1 MILDTGQRWFVR
13 SNTNYTVHKEKG
25 LNWLGIFKKRLC
37 NLKGTHRKRRKM
49 IQVEK
54 RYIFKVLLS
63 TTIRQTSFLK
73 LLREKIPP
81 SALFVGIAAA
91 EYLWKKELFRQ
102 ATVLVLELMMA
113 FLECQEARNSTCFQ
127 MTVWACEQM
136 SNRGR
141 RHF

>member
-1 MILDTGQRWFVR
+1 
-13 SNTNYTVHKEKG
+13 
-25 LNWLGIFKKRLC
+25 
-37 NLKGTHRKRRKM
+37 M

-91 EYLWKKELFRQ
+91 EYL
-102 ATVLVLELMMA
+102 
-113 FLECQEARNSTCFQ
+113 
-127 MTVWACEQM
+127 
-136 SNRGR
+136 
-141 RHF
+141 